1 MIFFN
6 KETLRDKIYACWVGK
21 NIGGTMG
28 TPYEGTREL
37 LDIQGFATEAGTV
50 LPNDDLDLQLVWL
63 RAMDEV
69 GPENV
74 NEQVLGEYWL
84 EYVGPA
90 WNEYGI
96 GKSNMREGLL
106 PPLSGEVYNDEWK
119 HSNGA
124 WIRTEIWASLFP
136 GMPERAI
143 RYAFYDACVDH
154 GYNEGTY
161 AAIFVAAMESAAYI
175 YNDLNTLLNIGLSKI
190 PADCRISKAVRLVM
204 EEHARGTDWKVVRN
218 MLVEQSADIGWF
230 QAPANV
236 AYVVLGLLYG
246 NCDFKKSMILALNC
260 GDDTDC
266 TGATL
271 GSILGI
277 MYGTAGLPADWRVH
291 IGDAVVTKCNLQG
304 HGNWPATNAELTDY
318 IMTLLPSTT
327 RKPHINPYYSPF
339 HGNTHYA
346 YGTPKGCRPEHA
358 VCIGDKEDFS
368 EITPEDYVGDHFVQD
383 MFNRSHYS
391 FHQAGIYCDV
401 WVELDN
407 KPEIQPLGTVSGS
420 VTVKTLR
427 MSTAKHF
434 RLRWFLPEGWT
445 ASGKT
450 NLSAGYPWS
459 EYTENATVEF
469 TITAGEK
476 VEPNNRLVLEVS
488 SVQRPTCVYVPVMLL
503 G

>member
-1 MIFFN
+1 MIQFN
-6 KETLRDKIYACWVGK
+6 KATLRDKIYACWVGK

-28 TPYEGTREL
+28 TPFEGTREL
-37 LDIQGFATEAGTV
+37 LDIQGFSTEAGTV

-84 EYVGPA
+84 TYIGPA
-90 WNEYGI
+90 WNEYGM

-106 PPLSGEVYNDEWK
+106 PPLSGEVYNDKWK

-124 WIRTEIWASLFP
+124 WIRTEVWACLFP

-161 AAIFVAAMESAAYI
+161 AAIFVAAMESAAFI
-175 YNDLNTLLNIGLSKI
+175 YNDLNTLLNIALSKI
-190 PADCRISKAVRLVM
+190 PGDCRVAKAVKLVR
-204 EEHARGTDWKVVRN
+204 EEYAKGTDWKTVRG

-246 NCDFKKSMILALNC
+246 GCDFKKSMIYALNC

-271 GSILGI
+271 GSLLGI
-277 MYGTAGLPADWRVH
+277 MYGTAGIPADWSSY
-291 IGDAVVTKCNLQG
+291 IGDAIITKCNLQG
-304 HGNWPATNAELTDY
+304 HGEWPATNTDLTNY
-318 IMTLLPSTT
+318 ILDMLPATT
-327 RKPHINPYYSPF
+327 RPFRYYNGF
-339 HGNTHYA
+339 HGNSDYS
-346 YGTPKGCRPEHA
+346 YGTPTGCRPEHA
-358 VCIGDKEDFS
+358 VRIGDRDDFS
-368 EITPEDYVGDHFVQD
+368 QVSADDYTGDTFVQT

-391 FHQAGIYCDV
+391 FHQTGIFADV
-401 WVELDN
+401 WVELDSV
-407 KPEIQPLGTVSGS
+407 PEITPLGTISGRI
-420 VTVKTLR
+420 TVKNMR
-427 MSTAKHF
+427 MAPAKHYH
-434 RLRWFLPEGWT
+434 LRWFLPEGWSV
-445 ASGKT
+445 SGKA
-450 NLSAGYPWS
+450 NLSADVPYS
-459 EYTENATVEF
+459 DYRENATVPF
-469 TITAGEK
+469 TITAGER
-476 VEPNNRLVLEVS
+476 VESNNRLVLEVS